1 MKRSANPIIWLITGA
16 CLVAVGTVWFLRS
29 GILGLDLPEV
39 KMTNP
44 TKESSVSK
52 APSSV
57 FYRSIGDST
66 PVAGESGGTSTGS
79 GGYTVEIGVTHK
91 ETEAKR
97 MVEEFAKLGV
107 DAYYTPLHFHGKV
120 VFRVRR
126 GVYDDRATAEQ
137 EQSLLQAK
145 NVKGTVQRM

>member
-1 MKRSANPIIWLITGA
+1 MKRSANPIVWLITGA
-16 CLVAVGTVWFLRS
+16 CLVAVGTIWFLRS

-44 TKESSVSK
+44 TKESSTST

-66 PVAGESGGTSTGS
+66 PIQGAEGGTPHGS

-107 DAYYTPLHFHGKV
+107 DTYYTPLNFHGKV

-137 EQSLLQAK
+137 ELSLLQDK
-145 NVKGTVQRM
+145 NIKGAVQRM